1 MKSTLVSIVIP
12 TKNCEKTIKGL
23 MKSIKNLN
31 YDKYEVIVVDSSND
45 KTPQIAKNFGA
56 RVVNSPSNKREA
68 NKARNI
74 GVKEAR
80 GEIIAFTD
88 GDCEVDKNWLKEL
101 VNGFEKNDIAIVG
114 GSISALGN
122 SFFKRYHDLA
132 FRTGIPKIN
141 EEKVLSEKDFL
152 EKQLFTKYELPVGMN
167 MAIRKEIF
175 KKVGYFD
182 ETMDYLEETELFWRI
197 LKKGYKIKC
206 MPKARIF
213 HNHADKLFIVFK
225 KYFKTG
231 KGVGIFFRKYPNSN
245 FSKHRI
251 ALLIGFLSAII
262 LFIFLLVNIPV
273 LGILLGLSSLLP
285 TLPHSIKVAREE
297 KFYKAIF
304 FPIFDVLLCGFT
316 YHFGIIYG
324 IIHGK

>member
-1 MKSTLVSIVIP
+1 MKSPFVTIVIP

-23 MKSIKNLN
+23 MKSIRKLN
-31 YDKYEVIVVDSSND
+31 YDKYEVIIVDSSSD
-45 KTPQIAKNFGA
+45 KTPEIAKSFGA
-56 RVVNSPSNKREA
+56 RVINSPSNKREA

-74 GVKEAR
+74 GVRKAK

-101 VNGFEKNDIAIVG
+101 IRGFENNNIAVVG
-114 GSISALGN
+114 GSISALGD

-141 EEKVLSEKDFL
+141 EEKVLSEKDFF
-152 EKQLFTKYELPVGMN
+152 EKQLFTNYELPVGMN
-167 MAIRKEIF
+167 MAIKKEIF
-175 KKVGYFD
+175 KKVGLFD
-182 ETMDYLEETELFWRI
+182 ENMDYLEENELFWRI

-213 HNHADKLFIVFK
+213 HDHADRLNIVFK

-231 KGVGIFFRKYPNSN
+231 KGVGIFSRKYPNSN
-245 FSKHRI
+245 FSKHRMTLLTGFLFAI
-251 ALLIGFLSAII
+251 AFFTFLLIK
-262 LFIFLLVNIPV
+262 IPV
-273 LGILLGLSSLLP
+273 LGILLGLSTFLP
-285 TLPHSIKVAREE
+285 TLPHSIRVAKRK

-304 FPIFDVLLCGFT
+304 FPIFDVLLCGFA

-324 IIHGK
+324 LVHGK